1 MRSSAVRISLYA
13 AALAAGG
20 SFGLL
25 FEEGAALWMF
35 GAAVVGAAAG
45 SAGRYRFALL
55 PPLAALYGV
64 VAAYGP
70 AALIPF
76 GGWSGAISAAQR
88 DVPGALGT
96 MYLQPVP
103 YEPAAGLLLLLS
115 PLVVLLG
122 GLAVSATLYEESP
135 VLSLVM
141 LGVALGVI
149 STVSFEEGI
158 VPYFAAFLLSGVLLL
173 LASGGGFY
181 GISLGGLAAGG
192 AVAAA
197 VLVLPQTPLASAAI
211 QPSLVDWTNLGAG
224 DTSRLATEADVGDY
238 LDSGRDAKLMTVQSP
253 EPLYWRGGTLD
264 SFDGVRWSSTLEEG
278 EPDGAEI
285 SPGIETQTVRQQVE
299 IADARTNL
307 VFGGYDI
314 QDVSLPG
321 AETRT
326 DGSWSVDYQ
335 LQKGQSYEVLSEVP
349 QPTEEQLASA
359 GTDYPEEVEQR
370 FFQLPSDRPDE
381 VADTAGIIRRDYSTS
396 NPYEK
401 ARAIQRYLLYDGNF
415 TYNLD
420 VDYRRADQAIE
431 DFLGEGR
438 EGFCT
443 QFATSM
449 ALIAREMGVPS
460 RVVYGATSGEEIRE
474 DEYLV
479 RGANMHTWVEIYF
492 PGVGWYPFD
501 PTPGRGLTGA
511 MQENAPPPS
520 SGGSYGGELQPGS
533 PALNS
538 ESPVT
543 APSTPEGEEPPSTV
557 AEGARKAGPEEEAG
571 IPAYALAVPLCV
583 ALFGAAPLLRFALLR
598 RGKPADYYRDMAGRL
613 EDLPGNAEARGGAS
627 LTPSER
633 LTTLARSAGLEEEPF
648 ARLARAYTE
657 HLYSPRPASDVAA
670 AYTTARSAYGRL
682 PLWRRTLAAMNPA
695 SLSRRAAGAVSKLP
709 RRLVRAVR

>member
-1 MRSSAVRISLYA
+1 MRLALYA

-25 FEEGAALWMF
+25 FEGGAALWMF
-35 GAAVVGAAAG
+35 GAAAVGADAG

-55 PPLAALYGV
+55 PPRAAVYGV
-64 VAAYGP
+64 VVAYGP

-76 GGWSGAISAAQR
+76 GGWSGALSAAQR
-88 DVPGALGT
+88 DVPGALGA
-96 MYLQPVP
+96 MYVQPVP
-103 YEPAAGLLLLLS
+103 YEPSAGLLLLLS
-115 PLVVLLG
+115 PLVALLA
-122 GLAVSATLYEESP
+122 GLAASATLYEESP
-135 VLSLVM
+135 VLSLAM
-141 LGVALGVI
+141 LGAALGVI

-158 VPYFAAFLLSGVLLL
+158 VPYFAAFLLFGVLLL

-181 GISLGGLAAGG
+181 GIGLRGLAAGG

-197 VLVLPQTPLASAAI
+197 VLVLPQTPLAKAAI
-211 QPSLVDWTNLGAG
+211 QPALIDWTNIGAG

-264 SFDGVRWSSTLEEG
+264 RFDGVRWSSTLEEG

-285 SPGIETQTVRQQVE
+285 SPAVETQTVRQRVE
-299 IADARTNL
+299 IADAQTNL

-321 AETRT
+321 AEPRT

-335 LQKGQSYEVLSEVP
+335 LQSGQSYEALSEVP

-359 GTDYPEEVEQR
+359 STDYPEEVEQR
-370 FFQLPSDRPDE
+370 FFQLPSDRPEE
-381 VADTAGIIRRDYSTS
+381 VAETAGIIRRDYSTS
-396 NPYEK
+396 SPYEK

-420 VDYRRADQAIE
+420 VDYQRADRAIE

-449 ALIAREMGVPS
+449 ALVAREMGVPS
-460 RVVYGATSGEEIRE
+460 RVVYGSTSGEEIRE

-520 SGGSYGGELQPGS
+520 SGGSYGDTLQPGS
-533 PALNS
+533 PAVNS

-543 APSTPEGEEPPSTV
+543 APSSPEGGESPSQLTES
-557 AEGARKAGPEEEAG
+557 APEAKPEQGG
-571 IPAYALAVPLCV
+571 IPAYALAIPLCA
-583 ALFGAAPLLRFALLR
+583 ALLGAAPLLRSALLR
-598 RGKPADYYRDMAGRL
+598 RGNPADYYRDMAGRL
-613 EDLPGNAEARGGAS
+613 EDLPGLAEARGGAS
-627 LTPSER
+627 LTPTER
-633 LTTLARSAGLEEEPF
+633 LCGLARSAGLEEEPF

-657 HLYSPRPASDVAA
+657 HLYSPQPASDVAA
-670 AYTTARSAYGRL
+670 AYAEARRAYGRL
-682 PLWRRTLAAMNPA
+682 PLWRRALAAMNPA
-695 SLSRRAAGAVSKLP
+695 SLSRRVAGAVSKLP
-709 RRLVRAVR
+709 RKFARETR

>member
-1 MRSSAVRISLYA
+1 MRVAAVRIPLYA

-25 FEEGAALWMF
+25 FEGGAALLMF
-35 GAAVVGAAAG
+35 GAAAVGAAAG
-45 SAGRYRFALL
+45 SAGRYRFALMA
-55 PPLAALYGV
+55 PLAALYGV

-76 GGWSGAISAAQR
+76 GGWSGALSAVQR

-103 YEPAAGLLLLLS
+103 YEVSAGLLLLLS

-122 GLAVSATLYEESP
+122 GLAVSATLYEKSP

-141 LGVALGVI
+141 LGAALGVI

-158 VPYFAAFLLSGVLLL
+158 VPYFAAFLLFGVLLL

-181 GISLGGLAAGG
+181 GVGLGGLAAGG
-192 AVAAA
+192 ALAAA
-197 VLVLPQTPLASAAI
+197 VLVLPQTPLANAAI

-224 DTSRLATEADVGDY
+224 DTSRLAAEADVGDY

-264 SFDGVRWSSTLEEG
+264 RFDGARWSSTLEEG

-285 SPGIETQTVRQQVE
+285 SPGVETQTVRQSVE
-299 IADARTNL
+299 ISDARTNL

-314 QDVSLPG
+314 QDTSLSG
-321 AETRT
+321 AEPRT

-335 LQKGQSYEVLSEVP
+335 LQSGQSYEVISEVP

-370 FFQLPSDRPDE
+370 FFQLPSDRPEE
-381 VADTAGIIRRDYSTS
+381 VAETAETIRSDYSTS

-449 ALIAREMGVPS
+449 ALVAREMGVPS
-460 RVVYGATSGEEIRE
+460 RVVYGATSGEEIDE
-474 DEYLV
+474 GEYLV

-520 SGGSYGGELQPGS
+520 SGGSYGDELQPGS
-533 PALNS
+533 PAINS

-543 APSTPEGEEPPSTV
+543 APNPPGGGEPPSQP
-557 AEGARKAGPEEEAG
+557 AESAPGAEPQQRG
-571 IPAYALAVPLCV
+571 IPAYALAIPLFT
-583 ALFGAAPLLRFALLR
+583 ALLGAAPLLRFALLR
-598 RGKPADYYRDMAGRL
+598 RGNPADYYRDMAGRL
-613 EDLPGNAEARGGAS
+613 EDLPGLAEARGGAS

-633 LTTLARSAGLEEEPF
+633 LTALARSAGLEEEPF

-657 HLYSPRPASDVAA
+657 HLYSPQPASDVAA
-670 AYTTARSAYGRL
+670 AYATARSAYGRL
-682 PLWRRTLAAMNPA
+682 PLWRRALAAGNPA
-695 SLSRRAAGAVSKLP
+695 SLLRRAAAAVSKLP
-709 RRLVRAVR
+709 RRLVRAAR

>member
-1 MRSSAVRISLYA
+1 MRGAAVRLALYA
-13 AALAAGG
+13 STLAAGG

-25 FEEGAALWMF
+25 FEGGAALWML
-35 GAAVVGAAAG
+35 GAAVVGLAAG

-55 PPLAALYGV
+55 PPLAAIYGV

-70 AALIPF
+70 AALIPL
-76 GGWSGAISAAQR
+76 GGWIGAIPAVQT
-88 DVPGALGT
+88 DVPQALGT

-103 YEPAAGLLLLLS
+103 YEPSAGLLLLLS

-149 STVSFEEGI
+149 STASFEEGI

-264 SFDGVRWSSTLEEG
+264 SFDGVRWSSTLEES
-278 EPDGAEI
+278 ESDGAEI
-285 SPGIETQTVRQQVE
+285 SPGIETQTVRQRVE
-299 IADARTNL
+299 IADAETSL
-307 VFGGYDI
+307 AFGGYDI

-321 AETRT
+321 AEPRT
-326 DGSWSVDYQ
+326 DGSWSVGYN

-349 QPTEEQLASA
+349 QPTEAQLASA
-359 GTDYPEEVEQR
+359 GTDYPEEVERR
-370 FFQLPSDRPDE
+370 FFQMPSDRPEE
-381 VADTAGIIRRDYSTS
+381 VAETAGIIRRDYSAS

-401 ARAIQRYLLYDGNF
+401 ARAIQRYLLYDGDF

-420 VDYRRADQAIE
+420 VDYRRADRAIE
-431 DFLGEGR
+431 EFLGGER

-449 ALIAREMGVPS
+449 ALVAREMGVPA
-460 RVVYGATSGEEIRE
+460 RVVYGATSGEEINE

-501 PTPGRGLTGA
+501 PTPGRSLTGA
-511 MQENAPPPS
+511 MQENAPTPS
-520 SGGSYGGELQPGS
+520 GGGSYGDELQPGS
-533 PALNS
+533 PAVNS

-543 APSTPEGEEPPSTV
+543 APRTPEGEETSSTT
-557 AEGARKAGPEEEAG
+557 AAMSEAGPQQEG
-571 IPAYALAVPLCV
+571 IPAYALAIPLCA
-583 ALFGAAPLLRFALLR
+583 ALVGATPLLRFALLR
-598 RGKPADYYRDMAGRL
+598 RGNPADYYRDMAGRL
-613 EDLPGNAEARGGAS
+613 EDLPGLAEARGGAS

-633 LTTLARSAGLEEEPF
+633 LCALARSAGLEEEPF

-670 AYTTARSAYGRL
+670 AYATARGAYGRL
-682 PLWRRTLAAMNPA
+682 PLWRRTLGAMNPA
-695 SLSRRAAGAVSKLP
+695 SLSRRAAGAASKLP
-709 RRLVRAVR
+709 RKIVREAR